1 MVSYESEKKLRIIQ
15 AKIDLVD
22 GIKKTYK
29 WFLENEENFKEVR
42 IKKRSTIKN
51 SVTTVVKKRKK
62 QFEE

>member
-1 MVSYESEKKLRIIQ
+1 VVSYESEKKLRIIQ

>member
-1 MVSYESEKKLRIIQ
+1 LRIIQ